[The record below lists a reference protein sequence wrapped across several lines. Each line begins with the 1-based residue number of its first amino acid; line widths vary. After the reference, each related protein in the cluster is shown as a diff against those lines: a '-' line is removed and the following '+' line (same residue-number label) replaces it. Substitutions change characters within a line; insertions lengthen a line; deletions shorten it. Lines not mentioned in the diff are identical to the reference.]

1 MLKYLFYVR
10 KIDSTHN
17 VTCVNYL
24 VRDLKHEENMKVLY
38 RDNVWDCGFKVF
50 KMYKN
55 IFFIF
60 LNLFLILAYE
70 NDLNLKKKSSFFF

>member
-1 MLKYLFYVR
+1 MLSNISFYHILKKNIVQYALYFEFMIEIVLLKNTLTMLKYLFYVR

-38 RDNVWDCGFKVF
+38 RDNV
-50 KMYKN
+50 
-55 IFFIF
+55 
-60 LNLFLILAYE
+60 
-70 NDLNLKKKSSFFF
+70 